1 MNEHPTPR
9 GSLGRLEIQRSVDAR
24 GVELTLTGELDL
36 ETTPALD
43 EQFREI
49 DEANPAHVLVDLGG
63 VEFMDSTGL
72 AAILRAQRAAASNGH
87 VLSLRR
93 ATGQVQRLFD
103 LTGMT
108 ERLTFED

>member
-1 MNEHPTPR
+1 MNEQSPTG
-9 GSLGRLEIQRSVDAR
+9 GSVRRLEIARTVDAR
-24 GVELTLTGELDL
+24 GIELRLTGELDL

-43 EQFREI
+43 EQLREI
-49 DEANPAHVLVDLGG
+49 DGAHPANLRVDLGG
-63 VEFMDSTGL
+63 VEFMDSAGL
-72 AAILRAQRAAASNGH
+72 AAILRAQRSATSSGH
-87 VLSLRR
+87 TLSLRR

>member
-1 MNEHPTPR
+1 MSERLVVP
-9 GSLGRLEIQRSVDAR
+9 GSMSRLGIERFADA
-24 GVELTLTGELDL
+24 GGIELKLTGELDL

-43 EQFREI
+43 EQLARI
-49 DEANPAHVLVDLGG
+49 NGSHGGRLLVDLGG

-72 AAILRAQRAAASNGH
+72 AAIVRAQRAATSSGH
-87 VLSLRR
+87 TLLLRR
-93 ATGQVQRLFD
+93 ATGQVRRLFD

>member
-1 MNEHPTPR
+1 MNESSTSR
-9 GSLGRLEIQRSVDAR
+9 GPLRRLEIKRLVDAR
-24 GVELTLTGELDL
+24 GVELRLTGELDL
-36 ETTPALD
+36 ETTPELDQQLD
-43 EQFREI
+43 ELNGGHPGRL
-49 DEANPAHVLVDLGG
+49 LVDLSG

-72 AAILRAQRAAASNGH
+72 AAILRAQRSAVSSGH
-87 VLSLRR
+87 TLSLRR